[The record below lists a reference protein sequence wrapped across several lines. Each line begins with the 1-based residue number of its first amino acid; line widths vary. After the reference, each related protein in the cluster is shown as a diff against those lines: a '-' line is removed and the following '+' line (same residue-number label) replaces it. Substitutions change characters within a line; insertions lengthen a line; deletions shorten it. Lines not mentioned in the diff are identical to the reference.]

1 MHEDFSGSLPN
12 LAFHRSDIYPC
23 FLFVHC
29 IRVSFLLWFACIF
42 AQTPLQGIYV
52 RKRRSAQNVKWRAVV
67 KLQAM
72 ARAKAASLRASKL
85 AQNRAMQAALL
96 IGTMLRA
103 RAKLRRKKQRRDEL
117 VLKTTV
123 YLQAW
128 VRARRWRKELR
139 LMKLAQKWFAHVW
152 RQFFDRK
159 YLRPLV
165 ALQRWARAA
174 VYGKHAR
181 CVQTYVLR
189 PWLAR
194 QRAQR
199 QRREVDRVEAIR
211 RAEEDAYV
219 GQAVLVAVG
228 AICDGHAGKGAF
240 QGVMVRVLTREM
252 KRAFAKEYEE
262 EILVLKG

>member
-1 MHEDFSGSLPN
+1 MP
-12 LAFHRSDIYPC
+12 FHFC
-23 FLFVHC
+23 A
-29 IRVSFLLWFACIF
+29 LLSSMRTCVCLLTSVFNR
-42 AQTPLQGIYV
+42 TSPLQGIYV
-52 RKRRSAQNVKWRAVV
+52 RKRRSAQGVKWRAVV

-72 ARAKAASLRASKL
+72 ARAKAAALRASKL

-103 RAKLRRKKQRRDEL
+103 RAKLRRKKQKRDEL
-117 VLKTTV
+117 ILKTTV

-128 VRARRWRKELR
+128 VRARRWRKELQ

-174 VYGKHAR
+174 TYGKHAR
-181 CVQTYVLR
+181 VVQTYVLR

-194 QRAQR
+194 QRASR
-199 QRREVDRVEAIR
+199 QRAEVDRIEAIR
-211 RAEEDAYV
+211 RTEEDVHV
-219 GQAVLVAVG
+219 GQAILVAVG
-228 AICDGHAGKGAF
+228 AICDAHAGKGAF
-240 QGVMVRVLTREM
+240 QGVMVRG
-252 KRAFAKEYEE
+252 KF
-262 EILVLKG
+262 KGSIHMIYNSMR